1 MDTYTVSFFG
11 HRYIYRPFE
20 VEKRLEKIIT
30 ELINTKNYVEFLVGK
45 EGDFDTIV
53 SSTIRGI
60 VKKNELKNS
69 SLVLVM
75 PYIKSSYKNNEEYY
89 SNYYDE
95 IELCNESVS
104 AHFKVAIQIRNRSM
118 VDRSDLVLCYIE
130 KESGG
135 AYKTIQYAQ
144 QKNKL
149 IINVADNTLFEDKE

>member
-1 MDTYTVSFFG
+1 MNTYTVSFFG

-30 ELINTKNYVEFLVGK
+30 ELINTKNYIEFLVGK

-53 SSTIRGI
+53 SSTIRKI
-60 VKKNELKNS
+60 SKKCGYKNT
-69 SLVLVM
+69 SLVLIM
-75 PYIKSSYKNNEEYY
+75 PYMKSSYKNNETYY
-89 SNYYDE
+89 LEYYDE
-95 IELCNESVS
+95 IELCNESAS
-104 AHFKVAIQIRNRSM
+104 AHFKAAIQIRNRSM